1 MNIKSLALKNKLVE
15 ESTGEFYYDLTAPS
29 FIYDSDLGVR
39 ALHYVQPDQVG
50 RMDKMCIGSSFNIKV
65 ICKWIIIDGFV
76 NSSQNS
82 SSTRC

>member
-50 RMDKMCIGSSFNIKV
+50 RMDKIANIYFG
-65 ICKWIIIDGFV
+65 ILSIL
-76 NSSQNS
+76 
-82 SSTRC
+82 ST